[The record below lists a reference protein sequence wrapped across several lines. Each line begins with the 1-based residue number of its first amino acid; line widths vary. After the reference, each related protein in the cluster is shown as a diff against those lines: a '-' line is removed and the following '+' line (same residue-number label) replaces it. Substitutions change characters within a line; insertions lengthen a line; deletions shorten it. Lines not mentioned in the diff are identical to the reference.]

1 MKTLRHALK
10 DAHEKRTALGH
21 FNVGNLEMF
30 QGVVAAA
37 KEAKLPVIVGVSE
50 GERDFFGVKNIVA
63 LVAAARRDGVEVF
76 LNADHTYSVD
86 RVKEAVDAGFDAV
99 IFDGAKLPLAENI
112 LATRECVEYARM
124 KNPDILIEGEV
135 GYIGEGSKVIETI
148 PEGAAITEEAMTKPE
163 EAERFVKETGV
174 DLLAP
179 AVGNI
184 HGMLARAKNPD
195 LSISRIEKIAR
206 ATGIPLVL
214 HGGSGIS
221 DDDFRKAIL
230 AGMHIVHISTE
241 LRVAYR
247 EALEEALNEKKDELA
262 PYKYG
267 KKGVEA
273 VRAIVERRLKLFDGR
288 N

>member
-1 MKTLRHALK
+1 MRTLRQALK

-37 KEAKLPVIVGVSE
+37 KETKLPVIVGVSE

-63 LVAAARRDGVEVF
+63 LVAAARRDGAEVF
-76 LNADHTYSVD
+76 LNADHTYSVE
-86 RVKEAVDAGFDAV
+86 RVKEAINAGFDAV
-99 IFDGAKLPLAENI
+99 IFDGAKLPIGENI
-112 LATRECVEYARM
+112 RAARECVEYARM
-124 KNPDILIEGEV
+124 KNPEILVEGEV
-135 GYIGEGSKVIETI
+135 GYIGEGSKIIETI

-163 EAERFVKETGV
+163 EAGRFVKETGV

-206 ATGIPLVL
+206 ATGVPLVL

-230 AGMHIVHISTE
+230 AGVRIVHISTE
-241 LRVAYR
+241 LRVAFR
-247 EALEEALNEKKDELA
+247 AALEAALHEHKNELA

-267 KKGVEA
+267 EIGVGI
-273 VRAIVERRLKLFDGR
+273 VRDIVRRRLDLFGGKS
-288 N
+288 